1 MIATVLE
8 NTPFLVAGVS
18 KCTRSCVFQSY
29 HSASL
34 DSQLNL
40 RFCWSS
46 IYLPSDLLSQIPC
59 PETQFNSTVSKAQK
73 ILPQLYMLNS
83 TEWYEESENE
93 KVLLPSWNWKSFDG
107 QTNSCR
113 LHGLYQLWHTWW
125 LTSAFSNPLQVCEI
139 MQDRQVLLLTDSGY
153 IEMGEERPLSIL
165 DIDLFTFFIHSC
177 MYT

>member
-18 KCTRSCVFQSY
+18 KCTRSCVFQHY

-59 PETQFNSTVSKAQK
+59 PGTQFNSTVSKAQK

-83 TEWYEESENE
+83 TECYEESENE
-93 KVLLPSWNWKSFDG
+93 KVLLPSWDWKSFDG
-107 QTNSCR
+107 QTNSADWVIPA
-113 LHGLYQLWHTWW
+113 LAYMVTYLSFFKSFASLWDYARQ
-125 LTSAFSNPLQVCEI
+125 TSLAAH
-139 MQDRQVLLLTDSGY
+139 RQWIHRNGR
-153 IEMGEERPLSIL
+153 GEASV
-165 DIDLFTFFIHSC
+165 S
-177 MYT
+177 